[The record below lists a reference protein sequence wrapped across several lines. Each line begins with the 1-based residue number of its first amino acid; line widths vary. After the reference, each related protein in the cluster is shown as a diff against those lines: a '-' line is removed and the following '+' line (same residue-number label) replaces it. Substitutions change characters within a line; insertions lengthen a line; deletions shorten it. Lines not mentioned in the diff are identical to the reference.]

1 MAKNIS
7 KGDLRKQDFL
17 VLKQSRDDTV
27 TSVIAPNGLQVGL
40 TDKRFQNP
48 LTAKG
53 PIIGEAGLTGSLT
66 QLVDGTPYLTAGA
79 NILLTTGST
88 GQITIATS
96 IGSIAVNR
104 NKQQYN
110 IASSD
115 IAAGTDISVT
125 NSAFNTI
132 DVQDTDSFIDVY
144 HNNKLMLS
152 GTVADVTAA
161 TADYYI
167 KQSDNELVFGFNV
180 LTNDTIVTSVISSG
194 SANVASAGDALALT
208 NNAYNILVA
217 SAGGVQ
223 ISSDALSIK
232 LKTASAL
239 ATTSDGLSV
248 DINSLTQL
256 SSGVDASNDKLLIY
270 DANTGALKAVAPNL
284 IGATAA
290 LDIASVS
297 SFLTETSLASGDLL
311 GVADVDAGNA
321 VKKITVEDFGQY
333 LALGTNAGIGESS
346 GKLTID
352 LNDLSSEVV
361 AVASDS
367 IAFIDAG
374 DGSTKKETIVDF
386 VSAIAATV
394 TATGLAPSA
403 GTLKLDIT
411 NQTSVGTIH
420 TSDEIIIWDADTSSL
435 KKATVN
441 QLQAGSAAP
450 PAAQYVTLATDN
462 TLSNERVLTAG
473 DGIDITDGGA
483 GAAVTIAADV
493 TDFIDTSY
501 GLKESSNNVQVA
513 LKTSGGLTF
522 DSGEIK
528 LDYGSTS
535 GLPAQGTNSVSI
547 IAGDG
552 LKTGGSFN
560 IGAAT
565 STIQL
570 DIKPSDF
577 AGNGLRTSGNDLT
590 VSIGA
595 GNNIQI
601 TTGSDGSFI
610 IAGTT
615 PTNAIYTAGNG
626 LDLTGQEF
634 SVDLKANSGLQI
646 VSNELAIALSDF
658 TGNGLENDG
667 SDNLRVKSDSN
678 TGTGHAPVSVST
690 NGVSVRYG
698 AGLEDAGSGVLAITD
713 GGVSNTKLA
722 NSSLTITAGDGL
734 QTGGS
739 VSLGS
744 SVTLNIDV
752 SDFAG
757 LGVKVTGSE
766 DLAIDNSIVATLTG
780 SQFSGAIGVTGSVGA
795 TSFMS
800 ASMFKAPALSGSLT
814 TLHDGTPYLLAGTNI
829 ALSTGSNG
837 AITITAAG
845 SAEGDISAVAAGTG
859 LSGGGTSG
867 SVSLA
872 IDNAV
877 VATLTGSI
885 FSGHV
890 GITGSLHS
898 TAELSG
904 SILKAP
910 AISGSLTHL
919 EDGSSYLIAGAN
931 VTIATGSNGAI
942 TIASTSGASN
952 AFSTLAVAGQDNVV
966 ADSETDTLTLAAG
979 SNVVI
984 TTNAGSDTITIAATD
999 TNTTYVSSDFD
1010 HDQLTN
1016 FEANEH
1022 INWASASAGTVHA
1035 TNYSDTNTTYTAG
1048 DGLDLGGTE
1057 FSLDLKSG
1065 SGLTIT
1071 SGELDIDD
1079 SVVATLSGSVFSGHV
1094 GVTGSLHTTA
1104 EVSGS
1109 ILRAPALTGSLT
1121 HLEDGS
1127 SYLVAGT
1134 NVQVATGSTGAITIS
1149 STDTNTTYSAGTGL
1163 DLSGTTFDL
1172 DLKADSGLIIDATE
1186 LSIDNS
1192 KIATLSGSVFSGHVG
1207 VTGSIHSTAE
1217 ISGSILR
1224 APALTGS
1231 LTHLD
1236 DGSSYLVA
1244 GSNVTIT
1251 TGSTGAVTIASTGGA
1266 ANAFSTFAVAGQDN
1280 VVADS
1285 QTDTLTLAAG
1295 SNVTI
1300 TTVAGSD
1307 TITIASGGGSIT
1319 ATSGSTSVNSMSTLR
1334 FGPGLLLNQDSSG
1347 IASVTASIGP
1357 PEDGSYSD
1365 GLFTDFTA
1373 NTLVGTAVDRFNEI
1387 FLALAPN
1394 PAPALDDM
1402 DCNNSAGTTAFL
1414 SFGSS
1419 NDQSSASPAYVSSNT
1434 AAGFSAVDVNASY
1447 SAATSGNNIKK
1458 GIYDGTTIVSGDLNE
1473 DIPINQHNTDV
1484 TNYVVNSFG
1493 DANEGTLKLHLNG
1506 SQIHS
1511 VDLTNAGSGGGVPGS
1526 GTGTQVNGNGSGFI
1540 NLSQTGSAVQSNN
1553 VAFAPFQHRT
1563 GKFQVGT
1570 ADQRNG
1576 WNYAQVIHSKLS
1588 GNITTNYVEWVN
1600 DSSSDVLAA
1609 TGNSIN
1615 FVGSGSIHLSG
1626 VEYFQSGTVEYKTRV
1641 TNAYKYVYDNSNITF
1656 SLLNAASAQSSLSIT
1671 LPAQSKPTINTGA
1684 GETHT
1689 KVLHLTSSAAITA
1702 DYFLSGTITS
1712 GVNVSHPMKSNL
1724 SNTAQSTLSPVLMYN
1739 LSNNSTALSET
1750 FRRED
1755 YRVVSSSYNTQAS
1768 VTDSGNIW
1776 NSAVFMTSSN
1786 GGHSTGLQ
1794 FFNQTL
1800 VSPIS
1805 SLNSGNFS
1813 IFSNAPS
1820 QNPDYSSQTGTRT
1833 FHRWFK
1839 NETGSNQF
1847 DLSLAIAGS
1856 GNIVSHGTTLDSSK
1870 ITILVKIPG
1879 KTGWMDVAGTYAI
1892 DSVADNDGASAVTTI
1907 ISKDLSLAAT
1917 NYVNFGNIP
1926 IADDEYIVACIKADE
1941 SWTGNIS
1948 SITVNFGAGTG
1959 TLSAVPDLDD
1969 IDCNQD
1975 GTDAN
1980 LSFGSSKSIGG
1991 YSDPSTAA
1999 GFSAA
2004 NVNDF
2009 YQTAANS
2016 NNLRR
2021 AVFAGTTILE
2031 GDLNED
2037 VSSPGNDY
2045 VANAFSDAN
2054 SGSLKLEVNGSI
2066 IHEFEITGSV
2076 SLVGAGNPGS
2086 GSDTNLNGN
2095 GSGFISLSNWAPG
2108 MFDNGVPRYSEIQR
2122 TARYR
2127 VVTAEQRTGWN
2138 YARVIHSVGGSDRAT
2153 NYIEWINDPNAD
2165 ALASA
2170 GNGLSIFG
2178 DNSFSYL
2185 SGVKYF
2191 TSPSGSILARVSN
2204 IYKNVYSDSNSAIS
2218 FTSFTNAS
2226 ASKLIQS
2233 GSGLS
2238 STKTTNSSTDSL
2250 QTIST
2255 TAGSQDQLLHVSG
2268 TINFSRA
2275 KSLPGTYTT
2284 AYSCAGALVFQHP
2297 LKANLTV
2304 PTQTTTNL
2312 LVWTPSDTSNANTEE
2327 YFTGEAYR
2335 LVSGSYTAQTDVS
2348 GGSKVWNSQRSM
2360 NDVGSYSEHSTGLLI
2375 YDTYLVPPK
2384 DGGSSGDFRNHDE
2397 GGGVESPAGNVNYS
2411 SGALT
2416 NATRDY
2422 FRSYKNNTSNDLSSV
2437 SIVVYGNA
2445 TLKGRVGANQ
2455 GSLGANTHIY
2465 VEVGI
2470 PGKTGFL
2477 DLGRPSAGAGNY
2489 LEGDGCLSGDID
2501 ATIDVAGATNTCT
2514 FNGRTVD
2521 GTVST
2526 AGEYLVIRISASKDW
2541 TGHVDRISVD
2551 WS

>member
-1 MAKNIS
+1 M
-7 KGDLRKQDFL
+7 D
-17 VLKQSRDDTV
+17 
-27 TSVIAPNGLQVGL
+27 SV
-40 TDKRFQNP
+40 
-48 LTAKG
+48 
-53 PIIGEAGLTGSLT
+53 
-66 QLVDGTPYLTAGA
+66 
-79 NILLTTGST
+79 
-88 GQITIATS
+88 
-96 IGSIAVNR
+96 AVNR
-104 NKQQYN
+104 NKTQLQ
-110 IASSD
+110 ITSGDVS
-115 IAAGTDISVT
+115 AGTDILVT
-125 NSAFNTI
+125 GAGFNTI
-132 DVQDTDSFIDVY
+132 GVQDTDDFIDVY
-144 HNNKLMLS
+144 LNSKLMLS
-152 GTVADVTAA
+152 GTYVDVAAGH
-161 TADYYI
+161 ADYYI
-167 KQSDNELVFGFNV
+167 KPSDSELVFGFDV
-180 LTNDTIVTSVISSG
+180 LVNDTIITTVIASG
-194 SANVASAGDALALT
+194 SANLAAAG
-208 NNAYNILVA
+208 
-217 SAGGVQ
+217 
-223 ISSDALSIK
+223 
-232 LKTASAL
+232 
-239 ATTSDGLSV
+239 DGLSLSSNTYNINV
-248 DINSLTQL
+248 GSTSGLQITSDQLNTKLISGGALESTSNGLGIKINSGL
-256 SSGVDASNDKLLIY
+256 SLLGSGLHGNDRMLIWDDDA
-270 DANTGALKAVAPNL
+270 GALKMVSPTLVGASAV
-284 IGATAA
+284 
-290 LDIASVS
+290 LDIASAAGP
-297 SFLTETSLASGDLL
+297 LTELTLASGDLFA
-311 GVADVDAGNA
+311 VADVNDSNA

-346 GKLTID
+346 GKLTVD

-374 DGSTKKETIVDF
+374 DGSTKKESIAHF
-386 VSAIAATV
+386 VSGVAGTV
-394 TATGLAPSA
+394 TATGLAETG

-441 QLQAGSAAP
+441 ELQAGSAAP
-450 PAAQYVTLATDN
+450 PAAQYVTLATDG
-462 TLSNERVLTAG
+462 TLSNERVLTGG
-473 DGIDITDGGA
+473 DGISITDSGA
-483 GAAVTIAADV
+483 GLAVTVAAVAADL
-493 TDFIDTSY
+493 IDTSY
-501 GLKESSNNVQVA
+501 GLKVSSNNAQVA

-528 LDYGSTS
+528 LDYGASS
-535 GLPAQGTNSVSI
+535 GLPAQGNNSVSI

-610 IAGTT
+610 ITGTT
-615 PTNAIYTAGNG
+615 PANAVYTAGDG

-634 SVDLKANSGLQI
+634 SVDIKANSGLQI
-646 VSNELAIALSDF
+646 VSNELALALSDF

-678 TGTGHAPVSVST
+678 TGTGYAPVSVLA

-734 QTGGS
+734 QTGGA

-829 ALSTGSNG
+829 ALTTGSNG

-867 SVSLA
+867 SISLA

-877 VATLTGSI
+877 VATLTGSV

-890 GITGSLHS
+890 GVTGSLHA
-898 TAELSG
+898 TTEVSG

-919 EDGSSYLIAGAN
+919 DDGSSYLIAGAN
-931 VTIATGSNGAI
+931 VTIVSGSNGSV

-952 AFSTLAVAGQDNVV
+952 AFSTLAVSGQDNVV

-979 SNVVI
+979 SNVTI
-984 TTNAGSDTITIAATD
+984 TTDASSDTITVAATD
-999 TNTTYVSSDFD
+999 TNT
-1010 HDQLTN
+1010 QLTQEQVED
-1016 FEANEH
+1016 FAGALVATGGTKTGISVTYDDANG
-1022 INWASASAGTVHA
+1022 NMDLVVADTTVAGDSGSTA
-1035 TNYSDTNTTYTAG
+1035 MTPGDTLTIAGGTNVTTAMSGDTLTITSTDTNTLYTAG
-1048 DGLDLGGTE
+1048 SGLDLGGTE

-1065 SGLTIT
+1065 SGLIIDST
-1071 SGELDIDD
+1071 ELSINNA
-1079 SVVATLSGSVFSGHV
+1079 VIATLTGSVFSGHV
-1094 GVTGSLHTTA
+1094 GVTGSIHSTA

-1127 SYLVAGT
+1127 SYILAGT
-1134 NVQVATGSTGAITIS
+1134 NVQVTTGSSGAITIS
-1149 STDTNTTYSAGTGL
+1149 STDTNTQYTAGTGL
-1163 DLSGTTFDL
+1163 DLSGTTFNL
-1172 DLKADSGLIIDATE
+1172 DLKANSGLVIDTSE

-1217 ISGSILR
+1217 ISGSILK

-1394 PAPALDDM
+1394 PAPTLDDI
-1402 DCNNSAGTTAFL
+1402 DCNNSSGTTALL

-1419 NDQSSASPAYVSSNT
+1419 NNQSSASPPYVSSNT
-1434 AAGFSAVDVNASY
+1434 AAGFAAVDVNASY

-1458 GIYDGTTIVSGDLNE
+1458 GIYDGTTVISGDLNE

-1484 TNYVVNSFG
+1484 TNHVVNAFG

-1506 SQIHS
+1506 AQIHS
-1511 VDLTNAGSGGGVPGS
+1511 VDLTNAASGTGVPGS

-1553 VAFAPFQHRT
+1553 VAFTPFQHRT

-1576 WNYAQVIHSKLS
+1576 WNYAQVVHSKLS
-1588 GNITTNYVEWVN
+1588 GNVTTNYVEWVN
-1600 DSSSDVLAA
+1600 DNNAEALASTGSSIGF
-1609 TGNSIN
+1609 TGL
-1615 FVGSGSIHLSG
+1615 GSIHLSG
-1626 VEYFQSGTVEYKTRV
+1626 VEYFQSGTIEYKARV
-1641 TNAYKYVYDNSNITF
+1641 TNAYKYVYDNTNITF
-1656 SLLNAASAQSSLSIT
+1656 TIANSANSQSGRSFSLA
-1671 LPAQSKPTINTGA
+1671 AQSKPTINTGA
-1684 GETHT
+1684 GETHA

-1702 DYFLSGTITS
+1702 NYFLSGTITS
-1712 GVNVSHPMKSNL
+1712 GVNVSHPLKSNL
-1724 SNTAQSTLSPVLMYN
+1724 SNASQSTLSPVLMYN

-1755 YRVVSSSYNTQAS
+1755 YRIVSSSYNTQAS
-1768 VTDSGNIW
+1768 VTDVGNIW
-1776 NSAVFMTSSN
+1776 NSAAYMTASN
-1786 GGHSTGLQ
+1786 GGHSNGLQ
-1794 FFNQTL
+1794 FFDQKL
-1800 VSPIS
+1800 VSPLNT
-1805 SLNSGNFS
+1805 LNSGNFS
-1813 IFSNAPS
+1813 LFSNAPT
-1820 QNPDYSSQTGTRT
+1820 QNPDYSSQSGTRT

-1839 NETGSNQF
+1839 NETGSSQH
-1847 DLSLAIAGS
+1847 DLSLVINGS
-1856 GNIVSHGTTLDSSK
+1856 GNIVTHGTTLDASK
-1870 ITILVKIPG
+1870 ITVLIKIPG
-1879 KTGWMDVAGTYAI
+1879 KTGWMDVAGTFVL
-1892 DSVADNDGASAVTTI
+1892 DSVADDDGASVVTTV
-1907 ISKDLSLAAT
+1907 ISKDASLSAT
-1917 NYVNFGNIP
+1917 NYVNFGNVS
-1926 IADDEYIVACIKADE
+1926 IADDDYVVLCIKSDE
-1941 SWTGNIS
+1941 SWTGNAS
-1948 SITVNFGAGTG
+1948 SITVAFGAGTG
-1959 TLSAVPDLDD
+1959 TLSAVPNLDD

-1980 LSFGSSKSIGG
+1980 LSFGATKSISG
-1991 YSDPSTAA
+1991 YSDPTAAA
-1999 GFSAA
+1999 GFTAA
-2004 NVNDF
+2004 ALNDL

-2021 AVFAGTTILE
+2021 AIFTGTTVLE

-2037 VSSPGNDY
+2037 VTSPGHDY
-2045 VANAFSDAN
+2045 VANSFSDAN
-2054 SGSLKLEVNGSI
+2054 SGSLKLEVNGSV
-2066 IHEFEITGSV
+2066 IHTIALTGAPDAI
-2076 SLVGAGNPGS
+2076 GAGNPGS
-2086 GSDTNLNGN
+2086 GSGTNVNGD
-2095 GSGFISLSNWAPG
+2095 GSGFITLSKWAPG
-2108 MFDNGVPRYSEIQR
+2108 LFDNGVPRYSEIQR
-2122 TARYR
+2122 TGKYR
-2127 VVTAEQRTGWN
+2127 IVAASQRTGWN
-2138 YARVIHSVGGSDRAT
+2138 YARVIHTVGGSDRET
-2153 NYIEWINDPNAD
+2153 NYIEWVNDPDSN

-2170 GNGLSIFG
+2170 ANGLSIFG

-2191 TSPSGSILARVSN
+2191 NSPSGSILTRVSN
-2204 IYKNVYSDSNSAIS
+2204 VYKNVYSDSASAIS
-2218 FTSFTNAS
+2218 FTALSNAT
-2226 ASKLIQS
+2226 ASKLVQS

-2238 STKTTNSSTDSL
+2238 TTKTTNSATDSL
-2250 QTIST
+2250 QTLST
-2255 TAGSQDQLLHVSG
+2255 SVDSQNELLHTSG
-2268 TINFSRA
+2268 TINFTRS

-2284 AYSCAGALVFQHP
+2284 AYSCAGAMVFVHP
-2297 LKANLTV
+2297 LKSNLTI

-2411 SGALT
+2411 SGVLT

-2455 GSLGANTHIY
+2455 GSLGANTNIY

-2489 LEGDGCLSGDID
+2489 LDGDGCLSGDID
-2501 ATIDVAGATNTCT
+2501 AAIDGAGATNTCT

-2541 TGHVDRISVD
+2541 TGHIDRISVD